1 VTSSPPSVVAVI
13 PARGGS
19 KGVPGKNLRPVGG
32 YPLIAFSV
40 AAARLCSGI
49 DRTIVSTDSPE
60 IAEVARSY
68 GAEVPFLRPAELAQD
83 RSPDID
89 FVLHLV
95 RWLEGKEGR
104 APTTL
109 VNLRP
114 TTPLRDPA
122 LVDAA
127 IRALGSAPEASSL
140 RSVHPLA
147 EPPQKMMGME
157 DGFLTG
163 LFPGDPRPEY
173 FNLPRQAFPPAY
185 HPNGYVD
192 VYRPLLVKETGFLHG
207 PRVLGFVTP
216 VTAEVDTPEDIVY
229 LEFLLARSG
238 HPLLRYLEERFDP
251 LPSGEGKRGARKR

>member
-157 DGFLTG
+157 
-163 LFPGDPRPEY
+163 
-173 FNLPRQAFPPAY
+173 
-185 HPNGYVD
+185 NGYVD
-192 VYRPLLVKETGFLHG
+192 LYRPLLVKETGFLHG

>member
-1 VTSSPPSVVAVI
+1 MPSRVFAVI

-19 KGVPGKNLRPVGG
+19 KGVPGKNLKAVGG
-32 YPLIAFSV
+32 YPLIAYSL
-40 AAARLCSGI
+40 AAAELCPGI
-49 DRTIVSTDSPE
+49 DRAIVSTDSTE
-60 IAEVARSY
+60 IAGIARGF
-68 GAEVPFLRPAELAQD
+68 GAEVPFLRPAEFARDQ
-83 RSPDID
+83 SPDID

-95 RWLEGKEGR
+95 EWLREQEGIVPEY
-104 APTTL
+104 L

-122 LVDAA
+122 LIEAA
-127 IRALGSAPEASSL
+127 IGSIRSKENATSL

-147 EPPQKMMGME
+147 EPPQKMMGIA

-192 VYRPLLVKETGFLHG
+192 IYLPRLVMETRALHG
-207 PRVLGFVTP
+207 PRILGFVTP
-216 VTAEVDTPEDIVY
+216 ATVEIDTPEDIAY
-229 LEFLLARSG
+229 LECLMERSG
-238 HPLLRYLEERFDP
+238 HPLLEYLEEHFDP
-251 LPSGEGKRGARKR
+251 LPGGEGAAGKTTR